1 MLSTNS
7 VQALE
12 ESLPSYK
19 VMMADINPI
28 PGSSTD
34 CVNPMQKEECSK
46 LTKLLSHDLHIG
58 QLDGQGEEQ
67 ASSAVEEKR
76 EDDDP
81 HIMLNAYKVVNM
93 CHCFYSLPTPPSKKI

>member
-1 MLSTNS
+1 MGELMIWVEYINT

-19 VMMADINPI
+19 VTMADMKPI
-28 PGSSTD
+28 PGSSTE
-34 CVNPMQKEECSK
+34 CVNPMQTEECSK
-46 LTKLLSHDLHIG
+46 LTKLLSQDLHIG

-67 ASSAVEEKR
+67 ASSAVEENR

-81 HIMLNAYKVVNM
+81 HIMLNASKVVDI
-93 CHCFYSLPTPPSKKI
+93 FAVI